1 MVLNSFDYLI
11 CALSTEVLVGAAKF
25 TVDNSGLFQRADP
38 ISKELVACAG
48 LKKSRKRFLY
58 LGHTS

>member
-38 ISKELVACAG
+38 ISKELIACA
-48 LKKSRKRFLY
+48 LHSVQA
-58 LGHTS
+58 